1 MNGIFDLGAKCHV
14 QGGDRIF
21 DDIAEYMEARIEEPE
36 ALNKVVRQ
44 PIRSQPAVKWTRI
57 LKGADL
63 RMAGASQVLRHL
75 DHAVADGAWLRAI
88 SAPARGR
95 PARWY

>member
-36 ALNKVVRQ
+36 YMETDENLNRNDHEG
-44 PIRSQPAVKWTRI
+44 P
-57 LKGADL
+57 
-63 RMAGASQVLRHL
+63 QVGIATLPVQFDR
-75 DHAVADGAWLRAI
+75 
-88 SAPARGR
+88 
-95 PARWY
+95 

>member
-36 ALNKVVRQ
+36 YMETDENL
-44 PIRSQPAVKWTRI
+44 T
-57 LKGADL
+57 
-63 RMAGASQVLRHL
+63 AGTCPEPVFPR
-75 DHAVADGAWLRAI
+75 GI
-88 SAPARGR
+88 SLYPVSS
-95 PARWY
+95 

>member
-36 ALNKVVRQ
+36 YKSAGGFAR
-44 PIRSQPAVKWTRI
+44 PF
-57 LKGADL
+57 
-63 RMAGASQVLRHL
+63 GASCVKH
-75 DHAVADGAWLRAI
+75 
-88 SAPARGR
+88 
-95 PARWY
+95 